1 VFMTVAIVMTL
12 SHHRRHTE
20 RLSIS
25 KIGENAS
32 GSGVDSFIVR
42 SGAVKS
48 KVEPLV
54 VVV

>member
-1 VFMTVAIVMTL
+1 MQYYKDTL
-12 SHHRRHTE
+12 FN
-20 RLSIS
+20 LVPY
-25 KIGENAS
+25 
-32 GSGVDSFIVR
+32 VDSFIVR